1 MNMHHLECP
10 KCKECYSTDH
20 SINLCKC
27 GSPLLVKVNMVQVKK
42 VLNMPKLVQRCF
54 NLWRY
59 IELLPVNEENIIS
72 LGEGGTPLYKLNNMG
87 KKLELV
93 NLYLKDEGL
102 NPTGTF
108 KARGASVGI
117 SKVKELGISE
127 ICMPTAGN
135 AGGAWASYAA
145 KAKIKAHIY
154 MPKDAPDLAKK
165 ESYLA
170 GAEVKLIDGLI
181 SDAGSMSSKASNK
194 YGWFDVATLKEPYRI
209 EGKKTMGFEIAEQ
222 MNWEIPDWVIYPAG
236 GGVGLIGIWKAI
248 LELEELGWTNG
259 KRPKMVA
266 VQADGCAPIV
276 RAYNAGEKESVFWE
290 NAQTIAGGIR
300 VPKALGDFLV
310 LDAIYKSGG
319 CAIAVSDDDIV
330 DAMKEMAVEEGLFIC
345 PEGAANLV
353 ALKKLIAEN
362 AINNV
367 DKVVLLN
374 TGTGLKYAELI
385 NINLPI
391 LKASDTARL

>member
-1 MNMHHLECP
+1 
-10 KCKECYSTDH
+10 
-20 SINLCKC
+20 
-27 GSPLLVKVNMVQVKK
+27 
-42 VLNMPKLVQRCF
+42 MPKLVQRCF